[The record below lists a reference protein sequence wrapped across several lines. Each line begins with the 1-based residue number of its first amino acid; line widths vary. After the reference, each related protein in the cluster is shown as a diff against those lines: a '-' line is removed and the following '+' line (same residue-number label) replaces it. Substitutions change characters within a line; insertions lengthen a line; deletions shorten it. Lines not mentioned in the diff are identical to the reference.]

1 MVTWRLFA
9 QTRATCMGIL
19 RKTIAA
25 LDDRQ
30 ATLAY
35 RSGHAWSQH
44 AFHGEHVKSALMKQQ
59 NGRGHRV

>member
-1 MVTWRLFA
+1 ML
-9 QTRATCMGIL
+9 L
-19 RKTIAA
+19 RRGGVGEALGVRGGLAGGVLAA
-25 LDDRQ
+25 SSADVS
-30 ATLAY
+30 AY